1 MKKGG
6 SSFDWIRRAVPLSF
20 GCNIILVYYFLI
32 ADADDVGF
40 YLSS

>member
-6 SSFDWIRRAVPLSF
+6 SSFDWLSRAVPLAF
-20 GCNIILVYYFLI
+20 GCNIILVEYFLI
-32 ADADDVGF
+32 ADADDVGL